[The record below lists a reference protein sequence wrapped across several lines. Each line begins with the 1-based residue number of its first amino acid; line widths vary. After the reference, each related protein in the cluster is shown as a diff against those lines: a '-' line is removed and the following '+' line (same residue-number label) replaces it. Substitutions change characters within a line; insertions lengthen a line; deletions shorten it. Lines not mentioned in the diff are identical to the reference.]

1 MIDAIIN
8 LFTGGLSGGLFGVF
22 GGLATA
28 WLKYKSDKDA
38 AATKLAEKKADQEHE
53 LAMIKETTDANI
65 AEINAGVQRDRIIM
79 EGKSDVAENQTRSIV
94 LQNYDKDAVDE
105 DVMLWMMK
113 NRSKWTGW
121 ITVPVG
127 VLLTIVSGS
136 VDVSRKLVRPVIT
149 YGSVGFSFFVLWFS
163 FEQMKAMGVSLS
175 SDTWR
180 DIVLDQLRLI
190 SFIASTA
197 VSFWF
202 TDKSMSR
209 KFQDRALV

>member
-1 MIDAIIN
+1 MIDTIIN
-8 LFTGGLSGGLFGVF
+8 LFTDGLSGGLFGVF

-38 AATKLAEKKADQEHE
+38 AATKLAAKKADQQHE
-53 LAMIKETTDANI
+53 LAMVKATTDANI

-79 EGKSDVAENQTRSIV
+79 EGKSDVAENETRSIV
-94 LQNYDKDAVDE
+94 MQNYDKDTVD
-105 DVMLWMMK
+105 DDTMLWMMK
-113 NRSKWTGW
+113 NRSKWTSW
-121 ITVPVG
+121 LTVPVG
-127 VLLTIVSGS
+127 VMLTSVSGF
-136 VDVSRKLVRPVIT
+136 VDLMRKLVRPAIT

-163 FEQMKAMGVSLS
+163 FEQMQKMGVPFDAKIWSN
-175 SDTWR
+175 
-180 DIVLDQLRLI
+180 IVMDQLRLI

-209 KFQDRALV
+209 KFQDKTLI